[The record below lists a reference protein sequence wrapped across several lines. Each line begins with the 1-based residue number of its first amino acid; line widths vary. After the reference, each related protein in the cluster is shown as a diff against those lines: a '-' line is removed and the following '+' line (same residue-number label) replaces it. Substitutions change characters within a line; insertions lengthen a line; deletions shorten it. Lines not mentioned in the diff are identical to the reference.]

1 MLNARGLLYRYI
13 LALSLIALFVTT
25 AYSVSKFARM
35 KGTENAKIINISGR
49 QRMLSQRI
57 TYYAYLY
64 SLAADANNVKKV
76 FMQSALQNLLGCLR
90 NHILH

>member
-35 KGTENAKIINISGR
+35 KGAENAKIINISGR

-64 SLAADANNVKKV
+64 SLAADANNVKKGV
-76 FMQSALQNLLGCLR
+76 YAERLTESLGLFDK
-90 NHILH
+90 NTA